1 VRRLVKV
8 MGADLGII
16 LEPGA
21 ERMYIVD
28 EKGEEIPLEK
38 ALLLFV
44 KLVSQEAKKGQK
56 IALPL
61 TVTKL
66 AEEIAALVG
75 VAIER
80 TKVSLPALMDAST
93 ARGVVF
99 AGTMSGGYIFP
110 KFLPGFDAI
119 MSFGKLLE
127 LLAPHAQTLSEQ
139 IAELPTSTLVH
150 KTVGC
155 PWSLKGTVM
164 RTVTERMQKVQKD
177 GKGKISLLDG
187 IKVFQNGSWA
197 QILPDADEAVFH
209 VYAEGNDPLESEK
222 MADRFVRQVRRV
234 IDENR
239 RELRPK

>member
-8 MGADLGII
+8 MGADVGVI

-21 ERMYIVD
+21 ERMYLVD
-28 EKGEEIPLEK
+28 EKGDEIPLEK

-44 KLVSQEAKKGQK
+44 KLVSREGQKGQK

-61 TVTKL
+61 TVTQL
-66 AEEIAALVG
+66 AEEIAAPYG

-93 ARGVVF
+93 APGVVF

-110 KFLPGFDAI
+110 QFLPGFDAI

-139 IAELPTSTLVH
+139 ITELPTSTLVH

-164 RTVTERMQKVQKD
+164 RTVTERLQRD
-177 GKGKISLLDG
+177 GKGDISLLDG
-187 IKVFQNGSWA
+187 IKVFQNGGWA

-209 VYAEGNDPLESEK
+209 IYAEGSNPLESEK

-234 IDENR
+234 IEENR
-239 RELRPK
+239 E